1 MPIKNTYVLIF
12 SLFVASCASIGN
24 SLGSVAPAYVDAYKT
39 IKGVIVGYENELLT
53 PDLIKN
59 IPYASSILKIGKGAP
74 ALIILESKEEE
85 QETWV
90 SSDGIYLVFK
100 EGRIVKTSGFFN
112 NLINFK
118 SVETNFASL
127 MDTNESESLIY
138 YYSYD
143 DPELIDMRVQ
153 ASRRFVAKEKVQLM
167 DREEE
172 LNLIEEQ
179 IVNDYI
185 GWEVTNKFWIDDDMF
200 VWKSEQY
207 ISPKLPKFSI
217 EVTKKP
223 AS

>member
-12 SLFVASCASIGN
+12 SLFVASCASV
-24 SLGSVAPAYVDAYKT
+24 GSVAPGYVEAFNT
-39 IKGVIVGYENELLT
+39 IKGLIVGYENELIT

-153 ASRRFVAKEKVQLM
+153 ASRRFVAKEKVQLI

-179 IVNDYI
+179 IVNHYI

-207 ISPKLPKFSI
+207 ISPKLPKFYT

>member
-12 SLFVASCASIGN
+12 SLFVASCASIG
-24 SLGSVAPAYVDAYKT
+24 SVAPGYVEAFKT

-127 MDTNESESLIY
+127 MDTNESESLVY

-153 ASRRFVAKEKVQLM
+153 ASRRFVAKEKVQLI

-179 IVNDYI
+179 IVNHYI

-207 ISPKLPKFSI
+207 ISPKLPKFYT

>member
-12 SLFVASCASIGN
+12 SLFVASCASN
-24 SLGSVAPAYVDAYKT
+24 GSVAPGYVEAFKT
-39 IKGVIVGYENELLT
+39 IKGLIVGYENELIT

-59 IPYASSILKIGKGAP
+59 IPYASSILKIGKGASG
-74 ALIILESKEEE
+74 LIILESKEEE

-127 MDTNESESLIY
+127 MDTNESESLVY

-153 ASRRFVAKEKVQLM
+153 ASRRFVAKEKVQLI

-179 IVNDYI
+179 IVNHYI

-207 ISPKLPKFSI
+207 ISPKLPKFYT

>member
-1 MPIKNTYVLIF
+1 MSIKNTYVLIF
-12 SLFVASCASIGN
+12 SLFVASCASISN
-24 SLGSVAPAYVDAYKT
+24 SIGSVAPAYVDAYKT
-39 IKGVIVGYENELLT
+39 IKGVIVGYENELIT
-53 PDLIKN
+53 SDLIKN
-59 IPYASSILKIGKGAP
+59 IPFASSTLKIGKSASG
-74 ALIILESKEEE
+74 LIILESKEEE
-85 QETWV
+85 LETWV
-90 SSDGIYLVFK
+90 SSDGVYLVFK

-127 MDTNESESLIY
+127 IDTNESESLVY

-143 DPELIDMRVQ
+143 DPKLIDMRVL
-153 ASRRFVAKEKVQLM
+153 ASRRFVAKEKVQLI
-167 DREEE
+167 DRKEE

-185 GWEVTNKFWIDDDMF
+185 GWKITNKFWIDDDMF

>member
-12 SLFVASCASIGN
+12 SLFVASCASIG
-24 SLGSVAPAYVDAYKT
+24 SVAPGYVEAFKT
-39 IKGVIVGYENELLT
+39 IKGLIVGYENELIT

-59 IPYASSILKIGKGAP
+59 IPFASSTLKIGKGAP

-90 SSDGIYLVFK
+90 SSDGVYLVFK

-127 MDTNESESLIY
+127 IDTNESESLVY

-143 DPELIDMRVQ
+143 DPELIYMRVQ
-153 ASRRFVAKEKVQLM
+153 ASRRFVAKEKVQLI

-179 IVNDYI
+179 IVNHYL

-207 ISPKLPKFSI
+207 ISPKLPKFYI

-223 AS
+223 AG

>member
-1 MPIKNTYVLIF
+1 MPTKNTYVLIF
-12 SLFVASCASIGN
+12 SLFVASCASV
-24 SLGSVAPAYVDAYKT
+24 GSVAPGYVEAFKT
-39 IKGVIVGYENELLT
+39 IKGLIVGYENELIT

-74 ALIILESKEEE
+74 GLIILESKEEE

-90 SSDGIYLVFK
+90 SSDGVYLVFQ

-127 MDTNESESLIY
+127 METNESESLVY

-153 ASRRFVAKEKVQLM
+153 ATRRFVAKEKVQLI

-179 IVNDYI
+179 IVNHYI

-207 ISPKLPKFSI
+207 ISPKLPKFYI

-223 AS
+223 AG

>member
-12 SLFVASCASIGN
+12 SLFVASCASIG
-24 SLGSVAPAYVDAYKT
+24 SVAPGYVEAFKT
-39 IKGVIVGYENELLT
+39 IKGLIVGYENELIT

-59 IPYASSILKIGKGAP
+59 IPFASSILKIGKGASG
-74 ALIILESKEEE
+74 LIILERKEEE

-90 SSDGIYLVFK
+90 SSDGVYLVFK

-127 MDTNESESLIY
+127 MDTNESESLVY

-153 ASRRFVAKEKVQLM
+153 ASRRFVAKEKVQLI

-179 IVNDYI
+179 IVNHYI

>member
-12 SLFVASCASIGN
+12 SLFVASCASIG
-24 SLGSVAPAYVDAYKT
+24 SVAPGYVEAFKT
-39 IKGVIVGYENELLT
+39 IKGVIVGYENELIT

-59 IPYASSILKIGKGAP
+59 IPYASSILKIGKGASG
-74 ALIILESKEEE
+74 LIILESKEEE

-90 SSDGIYLVFK
+90 SSDGVYLVFQ

-127 MDTNESESLIY
+127 METNESEPLVY

-143 DPELIDMRVQ
+143 NPELIDMRVQ
-153 ASRRFVAKEKVQLM
+153 ASRRFVAKEKVQLI

-179 IVNDYI
+179 IVNHYI

-207 ISPKLPKFSI
+207 ISPKLPKFYT

>member
-12 SLFVASCASIGN
+12 SLFVASCASIG
-24 SLGSVAPAYVDAYKT
+24 SVAPGYVEAFKT
-39 IKGVIVGYENELLT
+39 IKGLIVGYENEQIT

-59 IPYASSILKIGKGAP
+59 IPYASSILKIGKGASG
-74 ALIILESKEEE
+74 LIILESKEEE

-127 MDTNESESLIY
+127 MDTNESESLVY

-153 ASRRFVAKEKVQLM
+153 ASRRFVAKEKVQLI

-179 IVNDYI
+179 IVNHYI

-207 ISPKLPKFSI
+207 ISPKLPKFYT

>member
-1 MPIKNTYVLIF
+1 MSIKNTYVLIF
-12 SLFVASCASIGN
+12 SLFVASCTSIGN
-24 SLGSVAPAYVDAYKT
+24 SIGSVAPAYVDAYKT
-39 IKGVIVGYENELLT
+39 IKGVIVGYENELIT
-53 PDLIKN
+53 SDLIKN
-59 IPYASSILKIGKGAP
+59 IPFASSTLKIGKSASG
-74 ALIILESKEEE
+74 LIILESKEEE
-85 QETWV
+85 LETWV
-90 SSDGIYLVFK
+90 SSDGVYLVFK
-100 EGRIVKTSGFFN
+100 EGRIVKTIGFFN

-127 MDTNESESLIY
+127 MDTNESESLVY

-143 DPELIDMRVQ
+143 DPKLIDMRVL
-153 ASRRFVAKEKVQLM
+153 ASRRFVAKEKVQLI
-167 DREEE
+167 DRKEE

-185 GWEVTNKFWIDDDMF
+185 GWKVTNKFWIDDDMF

>member
-12 SLFVASCASIGN
+12 SLFVASCASIG
-24 SLGSVAPAYVDAYKT
+24 SVAPGYVEAFKT
-39 IKGVIVGYENELLT
+39 IKGLIVGYENELIT

-59 IPYASSILKIGKGAP
+59 IPYASSILKIGKGASG
-74 ALIILESKEEE
+74 LIILESKEEE

-90 SSDGIYLVFK
+90 SSDGVYLVFK

-118 SVETNFASL
+118 SVETTFASL
-127 MDTNESESLIY
+127 IDTNESESLVY

-153 ASRRFVAKEKVQLM
+153 AIRRFVTKEKVQLI

-179 IVNDYI
+179 IVNHYI

-207 ISPKLPKFSI
+207 ISPKLPKFYT

>member
-12 SLFVASCASIGN
+12 SLFVASCASIG
-24 SLGSVAPAYVDAYKT
+24 SVAPGYVEAFKT
-39 IKGVIVGYENELLT
+39 IKGVIVGYENELIT

-59 IPYASSILKIGKGAP
+59 IPYASSILKIGKGASG
-74 ALIILESKEEE
+74 LIILESKEEE

-127 MDTNESESLIY
+127 IDTNESESLVY

-153 ASRRFVAKEKVQLM
+153 ASRRFVAKEKVQLI

-179 IVNDYI
+179 IVNHYI

-207 ISPKLPKFSI
+207 ISPKLPKFST

>member
-1 MPIKNTYVLIF
+1 MPIKNAYVLIF
-12 SLFVASCASIGN
+12 SLFVASCASIG
-24 SLGSVAPAYVDAYKT
+24 SVAPGYVEAFKT
-39 IKGVIVGYENELLT
+39 IKGLIVGYENEQIT
-53 PDLIKN
+53 SDLIKN

-74 ALIILESKEEE
+74 GLIILESKEEE

-127 MDTNESESLIY
+127 MDANESESLVY

-153 ASRRFVAKEKVQLM
+153 VSRKLVAKEKVQLI
-167 DREEE
+167 DREKE

-179 IVNDYI
+179 IVNHYI
-185 GWEVTNKFWIDDDMF
+185 GWEVTNKFWIDDDLF

-207 ISPKLPKFSI
+207 ISPKLPKFYI

-223 AS
+223 AG

>member
-24 SLGSVAPAYVDAYKT
+24 VAPAYVDAYKT
-39 IKGVIVGYENELLT
+39 IKGVIVGYENELIT

-59 IPYASSILKIGKGAP
+59 IPFASSTLKIGKGASG
-74 ALIILESKEEE
+74 LIILESKEEE
-85 QETWV
+85 LETWV
-90 SSDGIYLVFK
+90 SSDGVYLVFK

-127 MDTNESESLIY
+127 MDTNESESLVY

-153 ASRRFVAKEKVQLM
+153 ASRRFVAKEKVQLI

-179 IVNDYI
+179 IVNHYI

-207 ISPKLPKFSI
+207 ISPKLPKFYT

>member
-12 SLFVASCASIGN
+12 SLFVASCASIG
-24 SLGSVAPAYVDAYKT
+24 SVAPGYVEAFKT
-39 IKGVIVGYENELLT
+39 IKGLIVGYENELIT

-59 IPYASSILKIGKGAP
+59 IPYASSILKIGKGASG
-74 ALIILESKEEE
+74 LIILESKEEE

-127 MDTNESESLIY
+127 MDTNESESLVY

-153 ASRRFVAKEKVQLM
+153 ASRRFVAKEKVQLI
-167 DREEE
+167 DGEEE

-179 IVNDYI
+179 IVNHYI

-207 ISPKLPKFSI
+207 ISPKLPKFYT

>member
-12 SLFVASCASIGN
+12 SLFVASCASV
-24 SLGSVAPAYVDAYKT
+24 GSVAPAYVEAFKT
-39 IKGVIVGYENELLT
+39 IKGLIVGYENELIT

-59 IPYASSILKIGKGAP
+59 IPYASSILKIGKGASG
-74 ALIILESKEEE
+74 LIILESKEEE

-90 SSDGIYLVFK
+90 SSDGVYLVFK

-127 MDTNESESLIY
+127 MDTNESESLVY

-153 ASRRFVAKEKVQLM
+153 ASRRFVAKEKVQLI

-179 IVNDYI
+179 IVNHYI

-207 ISPKLPKFSI
+207 ISPKLPKFYI

>member
-1 MPIKNTYVLIF
+1 MPIKNAYVLIF
-12 SLFVASCASIGN
+12 SLFVASCASIG
-24 SLGSVAPAYVDAYKT
+24 SVAPGYVEAFKT
-39 IKGVIVGYENELLT
+39 IKGLIVGYENEQIT
-53 PDLIKN
+53 SDLIKN

-74 ALIILESKEEE
+74 GLIILESKEEE

-127 MDTNESESLIY
+127 MDANESESLVY

-143 DPELIDMRVQ
+143 DPRLIDMRVQ
-153 ASRRFVAKEKVQLM
+153 ASRRFVAKEKVQLL

-179 IVNDYI
+179 IVNHYL

-207 ISPKLPKFSI
+207 ISPKLPKFYI

-223 AS
+223 AG

>member
-12 SLFVASCASIGN
+12 SLFVASCASVGA
-24 SLGSVAPAYVDAYKT
+24 VAPGYVEAFKT
-39 IKGVIVGYENELLT
+39 IKGVIVGYENELIT

-59 IPYASSILKIGKGAP
+59 IPYASSILKIGKGASG
-74 ALIILESKEEE
+74 LIILESKEEE

-127 MDTNESESLIY
+127 METNESEPLVY

-143 DPELIDMRVQ
+143 NPELIDMRVQ
-153 ASRRFVAKEKVQLM
+153 ASRRFVAKEKVQLI

-179 IVNDYI
+179 IVNHYI

-207 ISPKLPKFSI
+207 ISPKLPKFYI

-223 AS
+223 AG

>member
-1 MPIKNTYVLIF
+1 
-12 SLFVASCASIGN
+12 
-24 SLGSVAPAYVDAYKT
+24 
-39 IKGVIVGYENELLT
+39 
-53 PDLIKN
+53 
-59 IPYASSILKIGKGAP
+59 
-74 ALIILESKEEE
+74 
-85 QETWV
+85 
-90 SSDGIYLVFK
+90 
-100 EGRIVKTSGFFN
+100 
-112 NLINFK
+112 
-118 SVETNFASL
+118 
-127 MDTNESESLIY
+127 MDTNKSESLVY

-143 DPELIDMRVQ
+143 DPKLIDMRVQ
-153 ASRRFVAKEKVQLM
+153 ASRRFVAKEKVQLI

-207 ISPKLPKFSI
+207 ISPKLPKFSM

>member
-1 MPIKNTYVLIF
+1 
-12 SLFVASCASIGN
+12 VASG
-24 SLGSVAPAYVDAYKT
+24 YVEAFKT
-39 IKGVIVGYENELLT
+39 IKGLIVGYENELIT

-59 IPYASSILKIGKGAP
+59 IPYASSILKIGKGASG
-74 ALIILESKEEE
+74 LIILESKEEE

-90 SSDGIYLVFK
+90 SSDGVYLVFK

-127 MDTNESESLIY
+127 MDTNESESLVY

-153 ASRRFVAKEKVQLM
+153 ASRRFVAKEKVQLI

-179 IVNDYI
+179 IVNHYI

-207 ISPKLPKFSI
+207 ISPKLPKFYT

>member
-12 SLFVASCASIGN
+12 SLFVASCASIG
-24 SLGSVAPAYVDAYKT
+24 SVAPGYVEAFKT
-39 IKGVIVGYENELLT
+39 IKGLIVGYENELIT

-59 IPYASSILKIGKGAP
+59 IPYASSILKIGKGASG
-74 ALIILESKEEE
+74 LIILESKEEE

-127 MDTNESESLIY
+127 MDTNESESLVY

-153 ASRRFVAKEKVQLM
+153 ASRRFVAKEKVQLI

-179 IVNDYI
+179 IVNHYI

-207 ISPKLPKFSI
+207 ISPKLPKFYT

>member
-12 SLFVASCASIGN
+12 SLFVASCASIG
-24 SLGSVAPAYVDAYKT
+24 SVAPGYVEAFKT

-90 SSDGIYLVFK
+90 SSDGVYLVFK

-127 MDTNESESLIY
+127 MDSNESESLVY

-143 DPELIDMRVQ
+143 DPELIDMRGQ
-153 ASRRFVAKEKVQLM
+153 ASRRFVAKEKVQLI

-179 IVNDYI
+179 IVNHYI

-207 ISPKLPKFSI
+207 ISTKLPKFYT

>member
-12 SLFVASCASIGN
+12 SLFVASCASIG
-24 SLGSVAPAYVDAYKT
+24 SVAPGYVEAFKT

-127 MDTNESESLIY
+127 MDTNESESLVY

-153 ASRRFVAKEKVQLM
+153 ASRRFVAKEKVQLI

-179 IVNDYI
+179 IVNHYI

-207 ISPKLPKFSI
+207 ISPKLPKFYI

>member
-12 SLFVASCASIGN
+12 SLFVASCAST
-24 SLGSVAPAYVDAYKT
+24 GSVASGYVEAFKT
-39 IKGVIVGYENELLT
+39 IKGLIVGYENELIT

-59 IPYASSILKIGKGAP
+59 IPYASSILKVGKGASG
-74 ALIILESKEEE
+74 LIILESKEEE

-127 MDTNESESLIY
+127 MDTNESESLVY

-143 DPELIDMRVQ
+143 DPKLIDMRVQ
-153 ASRRFVAKEKVQLM
+153 ASRRFVAKEKVQLI

-179 IVNDYI
+179 IVNHYI

-207 ISPKLPKFSI
+207 ISPKLPKFYT

>member
-12 SLFVASCASIGN
+12 SLFVASCASIG
-24 SLGSVAPAYVDAYKT
+24 SVAPGYVEAFKT

-153 ASRRFVAKEKVQLM
+153 ASRRFVAKEKVQLI

-179 IVNDYI
+179 IVNHYI

-207 ISPKLPKFSI
+207 ISPKLPKFYT

>member
-12 SLFVASCASIGN
+12 SLFVASCASIG
-24 SLGSVAPAYVDAYKT
+24 SVAPGYVEAFKT
-39 IKGVIVGYENELLT
+39 IKGVIVGYENELIT

-153 ASRRFVAKEKVQLM
+153 ASRRFVAKEKVQLI

-179 IVNDYI
+179 IVNHYI

-207 ISPKLPKFSI
+207 ISPKLPKFYT

>member
-12 SLFVASCASIGN
+12 SLFVASCASIG
-24 SLGSVAPAYVDAYKT
+24 SVAPGYVEAFKT

-59 IPYASSILKIGKGAP
+59 IPYASSILKIGRGAQG
-74 ALIILESKEEE
+74 LIILESKEEE

-153 ASRRFVAKEKVQLM
+153 ASRRFVAKEKVQLI

-179 IVNDYI
+179 IVNHYI

-207 ISPKLPKFSI
+207 ISPKLPKFYT

>member
-12 SLFVASCASIGN
+12 SLFVASCASIG
-24 SLGSVAPAYVDAYKT
+24 SVAPGYVEAFKT
-39 IKGVIVGYENELLT
+39 IKGVIVGYENELIT

-59 IPYASSILKIGKGAP
+59 IPFASSILKIGKGASG
-74 ALIILESKEEE
+74 LIILERKEEE

-90 SSDGIYLVFK
+90 SSDGVYLVFK

-127 MDTNESESLIY
+127 MDANESESLVY

-143 DPELIDMRVQ
+143 DPKLIDMRVQ
-153 ASRRFVAKEKVQLM
+153 ASRRFVAKEKVQLI

-179 IVNDYI
+179 IVNHYI

-207 ISPKLPKFSI
+207 ISPKLPKFYT

>member
-12 SLFVASCASIGN
+12 SLFVASCASIG
-24 SLGSVAPAYVDAYKT
+24 SVAPGYVEAFKT
-39 IKGVIVGYENELLT
+39 IKGVIVGYENEQIT

-59 IPYASSILKIGKGAP
+59 IPYASSILKIGKGASG
-74 ALIILESKEEE
+74 LIILESKEEE

-90 SSDGIYLVFK
+90 SSDGVYLVFK

-153 ASRRFVAKEKVQLM
+153 ASRRFVAKEKVQLI

-179 IVNDYI
+179 IVNHYI

-207 ISPKLPKFSI
+207 ISPKLPKFYT

>member
-12 SLFVASCASIGN
+12 SLFVASCASIG
-24 SLGSVAPAYVDAYKT
+24 SVAPGYVEAFKT

-90 SSDGIYLVFK
+90 SSDGVYLVFK

-153 ASRRFVAKEKVQLM
+153 ASRRFVAKEKVQLI

-179 IVNDYI
+179 IVNHYI

>member
-1 MPIKNTYVLIF
+1 MLIKNTCVLIF
-12 SLFVASCASIGN
+12 FLFVASCASIGT

-39 IKGVIVGYENELLT
+39 IKGVIVGYENELIT

-59 IPYASSILKIGKGAP
+59 IPFASSILKIGKGASG
-74 ALIILESKEEE
+74 LIILERKEEE

-90 SSDGIYLVFK
+90 SSDGVYLVFK

-127 MDTNESESLIY
+127 MDANESESLVY

-143 DPELIDMRVQ
+143 DPKLIDMRVQ
-153 ASRRFVAKEKVQLM
+153 ASRRFVAKEKVQLI

-179 IVNDYI
+179 IVNHYI

>member
-12 SLFVASCASIGN
+12 SLFVASCASVGA
-24 SLGSVAPAYVDAYKT
+24 VAPGYVEAFKT
-39 IKGVIVGYENELLT
+39 IKGVIVGYENELIT

-59 IPYASSILKIGKGAP
+59 IPYASSILKIGKGASG
-74 ALIILESKEEE
+74 LIILESKEEE

-90 SSDGIYLVFK
+90 SSDGVYLVFQ

-127 MDTNESESLIY
+127 METNESEPLVY

-143 DPELIDMRVQ
+143 NPELIDMRVQ
-153 ASRRFVAKEKVQLM
+153 ASRRFVAKEKVQLI
-167 DREEE
+167 DGEEE

-179 IVNDYI
+179 IVNHYI

-207 ISPKLPKFSI
+207 ISPKLPKFYT

-223 AS
+223 AN

>member
-12 SLFVASCASIGN
+12 SLFIASCASIN
-24 SLGSVAPAYVDAYKT
+24 SVAPGYVEAFKT
-39 IKGVIVGYENELLT
+39 IKGLIVGYENELIT

-74 ALIILESKEEE
+74 GLIILESKEEE

-90 SSDGIYLVFK
+90 SSDGVYLVFK

-118 SVETNFASL
+118 SVETSFASL
-127 MDTNESESLIY
+127 MDTNESESLVY

-143 DPELIDMRVQ
+143 DPKLIDMRVQ
-153 ASRRFVAKEKVQLM
+153 ASRRFVAKEKVQLI

-179 IVNDYI
+179 IVNHYI

-207 ISPKLPKFSI
+207 ISPKLPKFYI

-223 AS
+223 AG

>member
-12 SLFVASCASIGN
+12 SLFVASCASIG
-24 SLGSVAPAYVDAYKT
+24 SVAPGYVEAFKT
-39 IKGVIVGYENELLT
+39 IKGLIVGYENELIT

-74 ALIILESKEEE
+74 GLIILESKEEE

-90 SSDGIYLVFK
+90 SSDGVYLVFK

-127 MDTNESESLIY
+127 MDTNESESLVY

-153 ASRRFVAKEKVQLM
+153 ASRRFVAKEKVQLI
-167 DREEE
+167 DREKE

-179 IVNDYI
+179 IVNHYI

-207 ISPKLPKFSI
+207 ISPKLPKFYI

-223 AS
+223 AG

>member
-1 MPIKNTYVLIF
+1 MSIKNTYVLIF
-12 SLFVASCASIGN
+12 SLFVASCASISN
-24 SLGSVAPAYVDAYKT
+24 SIGSVAPAYVDAYKT
-39 IKGVIVGYENELLT
+39 IKGVIVGYENELIT

-59 IPYASSILKIGKGAP
+59 IPFASSTLKIGKGASG
-74 ALIILESKEEE
+74 LIILESKEEE
-85 QETWV
+85 LETWV
-90 SSDGIYLVFK
+90 SSDGVYLVFK
-100 EGRIVKTSGFFN
+100 EGRIVKTIGFFN

-127 MDTNESESLIY
+127 MDTNESESLVY

-143 DPELIDMRVQ
+143 DPKLIDMRVL
-153 ASRRFVAKEKVQLM
+153 ASRRFVAKEKVQLI
-167 DREEE
+167 DRKEE

-185 GWEVTNKFWIDDDMF
+185 GWKVTNKFWIDDDMF

>member
-1 MPIKNTYVLIF
+1 MSIKNTYVLIF

-24 SLGSVAPAYVDAYKT
+24 SIGSVAPAYVDAYKT
-39 IKGVIVGYENELLT
+39 IKGVIVGYENELIT
-53 PDLIKN
+53 SDLIKN
-59 IPYASSILKIGKGAP
+59 IPFASSTLKIGKSASG
-74 ALIILESKEEE
+74 LIILESKEEE
-85 QETWV
+85 LETWV
-90 SSDGIYLVFK
+90 SSDGVYLVFK
-100 EGRIVKTSGFFN
+100 EGRIVKTIGFFN

-127 MDTNESESLIY
+127 MDTNESESLVY

-143 DPELIDMRVQ
+143 DPKLIDMRVL
-153 ASRRFVAKEKVQLM
+153 ASRRFVAKEKVQLI
-167 DREEE
+167 DRKEE

-185 GWEVTNKFWIDDDMF
+185 GWKVTNKFWIDDDMF

>member
-1 MPIKNTYVLIF
+1 M
-12 SLFVASCASIGN
+12 
-24 SLGSVAPAYVDAYKT
+24 
-39 IKGVIVGYENELLT
+39 GYENELIT
-53 PDLIKN
+53 SDLIKN
-59 IPYASSILKIGKGAP
+59 IPFASSTLKIGKSASG
-74 ALIILESKEEE
+74 LIILESKEEE
-85 QETWV
+85 LETWV
-90 SSDGIYLVFK
+90 SSDGVYLVFK
-100 EGRIVKTSGFFN
+100 EGRIVKTIGFFN

-127 MDTNESESLIY
+127 MDTNESESLVY

-143 DPELIDMRVQ
+143 DPKLIDMRVL
-153 ASRRFVAKEKVQLM
+153 ASRRFVAKEKVQLI
-167 DREEE
+167 DRKEE

-179 IVNDYI
+179 IFNEYI
-185 GWEVTNKFWIDDDMF
+185 GWKVTNKFWIDDDMF

>member
-12 SLFVASCASIGN
+12 SLFVASCASI
-24 SLGSVAPAYVDAYKT
+24 SSVAPGYVEAFKT
-39 IKGVIVGYENELLT
+39 IKGLIVGYENELIT

-59 IPYASSILKIGKGAP
+59 IPYASSILKIGKGASG
-74 ALIILESKEEE
+74 LIILESKEKE

-90 SSDGIYLVFK
+90 SSDGVYLVFK

-127 MDTNESESLIY
+127 MDTNESESLVY

-153 ASRRFVAKEKVQLM
+153 ASRRFVTKEKVQLI

-179 IVNDYI
+179 IVNHYI

-207 ISPKLPKFSI
+207 ISPKLPKFYT